1 MNDYIK
7 SISNLEQ
14 NVTASNGEMVRI
26 EPETPIVSIA
36 STPPSVTGV
45 GSEITQGQEV
55 VDGAE
60 YMAPQKIKV
69 RKYRL
74 KK

>member
-1 MNDYIK
+1 MNDYLK
-7 SISNLEQ
+7 SIGNLDQ
-14 NVTASNGEMVRI
+14 NVTASNVESARI
-26 EPETPIVSIA
+26 EPEIPIVSIA

-45 GSEITQGQEV
+45 GGEAAQGQEA
-55 VDGAE
+55 VDDAE